1 MTQIESTS
9 RKFEAENRRLEG
21 QLDQANKDLQD
32 LELEVEKLHA
42 EAQLQEE
49 NHREVIQIESEEK
62 ATLKTA
68 LQDLTE
74 ECDELRSENVRMK
87 STNQKL
93 ESEIELF
100 SLEQRGKS
108 TEIKNTKEILTKDC
122 FQLIQPSDWPELKS
136 DFWLV
141 ENRWKIESE
150 RDELVQLKEHAESEN
165 INLKK
170 DFENLEKEFF
180 EIQNIFESQK
190 AEQDDDK
197 KRFDDE
203 ISQAGFQIV
212 ALALKRR
219 TLVELRKSPRT
230 FEARKL
236 IPSVWGCLLKLY
248 FRVASFENP

>member
-49 NHREVIQIESEEK
+49 KHREVIQIESEEK

-122 FQLIQPSDWPELKS
+122 F
-136 DFWLV
+136 
-141 ENRWKIESE
+141 
-150 RDELVQLKEHAESEN
+150 
-165 INLKK
+165 
-170 DFENLEKEFF
+170 
-180 EIQNIFESQK
+180 
-190 AEQDDDK
+190 
-197 KRFDDE
+197 
-203 ISQAGFQIV
+203 
-212 ALALKRR
+212 
-219 TLVELRKSPRT
+219 
-230 FEARKL
+230 
-236 IPSVWGCLLKLY
+236 
-248 FRVASFENP
+248 

>member
-49 NHREVIQIESEEK
+49 NHREVVQIESEEK

-122 FQLIQPSDWPELKS
+122 FQLIQSVFS
-136 DFWLV
+136 LV
-141 ENRWKIESE
+141 R
-150 RDELVQLKEHAESEN
+150 
-165 INLKK
+165 
-170 DFENLEKEFF
+170 F
-180 EIQNIFESQK
+180 EI
-190 AEQDDDK
+190 
-197 KRFDDE
+197 
-203 ISQAGFQIV
+203 
-212 ALALKRR
+212 
-219 TLVELRKSPRT
+219 
-230 FEARKL
+230 
-236 IPSVWGCLLKLY
+236 CLLIGQISYLSCNWLKTDERLNRREMNW
-248 FRVASFENP
+248 FS